1 MSTAAPITAHTDTA
15 SQTPSSVDQL
25 VRRLAA
31 EVDAAEE
38 RLHSLRTEAAKVFV
52 GRGQRVIRFVAVAD
66 RIHAILLSRLKTFT
80 NMNVFQDIKQS
91 VSPELQV
98 PDGQGRLGRTTT
110 LSLPYS
116 DKRPAPME
124 FSFRVDHDD
133 PIRNAVI
140 DYRLQILPA
149 FIKFDN
155 HGQLLVSIDE
165 PSEEAISAWIDDKLV
180 GFTKTY
186 FEVYFNNEY
195 QKKTLETDPVMH
207 IRFPKAFA
215 AEKMEYGKR
224 THYFYTKESF
234 HLFERNP
241 SEYFETASK
250 SPVAST

>member
-25 VRRLAA
+25 VQRLAV

-38 RLHSLRTEAAKVFV
+38 RLQSLRTEAAKVFV
-52 GRGQRVIRFVAVAD
+52 GRGQRVMRFVAVAD
-66 RIHAILLSRLKTFT
+66 RIHAMLLSRLKTFT
-80 NMNVFQDIKQS
+80 NMNVFRDIKQR
-91 VSPELQV
+91 VSPELRG
-98 PDGQGRLGRTTT
+98 PDGQGRLQRIIT
-110 LSLPYS
+110 LSVPYS

-133 PIRNAVI
+133 PITNAVV

-155 HGQLLVSIDE
+155 HGQLLVSIDQ

-180 GFTKTY
+180 GFTKIY
-186 FEVYFNNEY
+186 FEVYFNDEY
-195 QKKTLETDPVMH
+195 QEKTLEMDPVMH
-207 IRFPKAFA
+207 IRFPRSFA
-215 AEKMEYGKR
+215 AERMEYGKR

-241 SEYFETASK
+241 SEYFKTASE
-250 SPVAST
+250 SPIAST